1 VRTPEVFIAGLG
13 VCLPET
19 VSVAHAV
26 AQGWYSADEAEIH
39 ELGGA
44 AVAGDTPAPELA
56 LQAAQEAVKRSG
68 IAPTEL
74 NLLLYADSWHQ
85 GPDGWQPQYYLQRHL
100 IGGDALAVEIKH
112 GCNGMFSALELAASY
127 LTADPLR
134 HNALLV
140 SADNFG
146 TPLMDRWRMGP
157 GYIAGDGACAVV
169 LSKTPAFAELRSVCS
184 ATVAEAEELHR
195 AGEPLFPPGP
205 TGGRPLDFT
214 GRSIAYRRE
223 AMANGTG
230 TAALFRI
237 QQQTVAVAHRAAA
250 EAGVALPDIARVAFM
265 NYSREIVEQRCMA
278 ALGLPMEKSTWE
290 YGRNLGHLGAS
301 DQIVSLDHL
310 VGTGQLGPGDH
321 FLMLGVGPGVT
332 ISAAV
337 VKILAAAPWGY

>member
-1 VRTPEVFIAGLG
+1 VRTPDVFINGIG
-13 VCLPET
+13 VFLPET
-19 VSVAHAV
+19 VSVADAV
-26 AQGWYSADEAEIH
+26 AQGLYHQLDVDQHGWT
-39 ELGGA
+39 GV
-44 AVAGDTPAPELA
+44 AVAGDVPAPEMA

-100 IGGDALAVEIKH
+100 IGGEALAVETKH

-127 LTADPLR
+127 LRADPQR
-134 HNALLV
+134 RTALLV
-140 SADNFG
+140 AADNFG

-157 GYIAGDGACAVV
+157 GYIAGDGASAVV

-214 GRSIAYRRE
+214 GRSVTYRRE

-230 TAALFRI
+230 TTALFRI
-237 QQQTVAVAHRAAA
+237 QQQTVVVAHRAAE
-250 EAGVALPDIARVAFM
+250 EAGIALADVTRVAFM
-265 NYSREIVEQRCMA
+265 NYSREIVEQRCLA

-290 YGRNLGHLGAS
+290 FGRNLGHLGAS

-310 VGTGQLGPGDH
+310 VGTGELVAGDH

-337 VKILAAAPWGY
+337 VKILDAAPWR